1 MKRQIAILATVFA
14 LVPQAIGTPIV
25 VVSTKDGFVIG
36 TNSVDTGG
44 KHVCKTHYAGSTVVL
59 RSTKLARLFK
69 DPAQKELIYDSTLDE
84 WRVLDPKQDM
94 SSIASKTKQFFIQST
109 NHLADLDVQDGRTKN
124 DVLKK
129 IQQGVVVV
137 GFSKG
142 VPTLYAYSLN
152 FQNGSLVPSD
162 GYPMNAFERKML
174 WWNGQPKPVVI
185 DAPPNLTLEDA
196 HAAVKDELGQIFNA
210 EKDIAFGPPW
220 EIVHV
225 TPDGVTWL
233 EGNQDLCE
241 KDRKEWS
248 SK

>member
-44 KHVCKTHYAGSTVVL
+44 NHVCKTHYAGSTVVL
-59 RSTKLARLFK
+59 RSTLLARL
-69 DPAQKELIYDSTLDE
+69 LRYDSTLYE
-84 WRVLDPKQDM
+84 WGVLDPKQDM

-109 NHLADLDVQDGRTKN
+109 NHMADLKVQGGRTKN
-124 DVLKK
+124 DVLKE
-129 IQQGVVVV
+129 IQQGVIVA
-137 GFSKG
+137 GFARG

-162 GYPMNAFERKML
+162 GYPMSAFERKML

-196 HAAVKDELGQIFNA
+196 HAAVKDELGQIYDA
-210 EKDIAFGPPW
+210 EKKIAFSPPW

-225 TPDGVTWL
+225 TRDGVTWL